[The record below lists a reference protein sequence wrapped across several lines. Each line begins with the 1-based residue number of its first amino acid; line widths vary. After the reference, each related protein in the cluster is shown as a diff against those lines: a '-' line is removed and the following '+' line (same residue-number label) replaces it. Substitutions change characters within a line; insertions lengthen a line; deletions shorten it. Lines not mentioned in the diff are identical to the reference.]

1 MFESFIPSQIVV
13 AYALLSLF
21 LKDVVSFWY
30 RMKGT
35 CFNDAI
41 CDRLENLY
49 GLQQFEFL
57 EKERQFL
64 YVIYGPDI
72 G

>member
-13 AYALLSLF
+13 GYALLSLF

-35 CFNDAI
+35 GFNDAI
-41 CDRLENLY
+41 YDRLENLY